1 MKQTKDERDTLLNK
15 IEGIASTAA
24 DDKRKAMERLKQKL
38 KEKQQK
44 LAVTESKVKDLQ
56 KWSRLR
62 NASEAKIRTATDNLQ
77 VRKEKKMRHKA
88 KGVYIEK
95 TVHGALCVGPTLRFM
110 SAVYITRA
118 IE

>member
-1 MKQTKDERDTLLNK
+1 MPSMPSHSHPSVSHPSHPIPSPLSSQVHAAAGCAERAGEADHDERDTLLNK
-15 IEGIASTAA
+15 IEGIASSAA

-77 VRKEKKMRHKA
+77 VRKR
-88 KGVYIEK
+88 
-95 TVHGALCVGPTLRFM
+95 
-110 SAVYITRA
+110 
-118 IE
+118 